1 MRMLYSRDV
10 QKYENLGVLGAG
22 LLELGAKGPSCSRIK
37 KVSLEFKGV
46 GNLSSCH
53 LLGTRFVPRA
63 HFKICQDL
71 VILFFAQ
78 RIVE

>member
-1 MRMLYSRDV
+1 MQLQYSRDV
-10 QKYENLGVLGAG
+10 QKYENLGVLGAD
-22 LLELGAKGPSCSRIK
+22 LWELGARGPSYSRIK
-37 KVSLEFKGV
+37 KVSLGFKGV
-46 GNLSSCH
+46 GNLSSYH

-78 RIVE
+78 RVIE